1 MTKYVP
7 WYYKK
12 SPPIFCGICI
22 PVYLGVWS
30 ARKFVVIMGFILF
43 LIGVLLLFALLLMC
57 IAIECSVAAGALLPF
72 ALILIIAG
80 LLILHC
86 GWAAHL
92 LEFEEGVPYGGS
104 THTTTRTT
112 RSTQRGGPPPK
123 EEEPVF
129 EEIEG
134 REPPPEIRQGFWQF
148 EEKTA
153 WQTVANP
160 YPINYTLKP
169 VIDRQPYVP

>member
-1 MTKYVP
+1 
-7 WYYKK
+7 
-12 SPPIFCGICI
+12 
-22 PVYLGVWS
+22 
-30 ARKFVVIMGFILF
+30 
-43 LIGVLLLFALLLMC
+43 
-57 IAIECSVAAGALLPF
+57 
-72 ALILIIAG
+72 
-80 LLILHC
+80 
-86 GWAAHL
+86 L